1 MFLFAFLQT
10 STYILHFCK
19 IYVSIFLVIL
29 MELNKAY
36 VQEVADA
43 IAAILN
49 IDVTIVDK
57 NLVRIA
63 ATGIYKRLIGEQL
76 PKGCSYEYILRSKQP
91 NSIVERSLDHKCS
104 NCSHVNNCFEI
115 SNIGYPIISKTE
127 EILGVIGLIAFNK
140 EQKKHID
147 SNYSNINLFLNKL
160 SSLLAGNLVY
170 ETTIKDLFLKNE
182 EIENIINSLNI
193 GIILT
198 NKNLEIQHY
207 NKRFLE
213 ITGINKDLINLQS
226 MESIFEN
233 FSFDKNTEHL
243 ITTLK
248 PSISSSEEQYMI
260 QIKENTINSDLKS
273 YIFQIN
279 KYSSE
284 ILNAYHIL
292 EEKEIVSF
300 DSLTGK
306 NISIINA
313 ITLSKQVAKSN
324 IPILISGEMGTGKES
339 FARAIHN
346 YSNCKSNFI
355 SADLKTIPENSM
367 EMELYGYDSTREN
380 DTLQNKIGKFEL
392 ANSGTLFIKEISKL
406 PLHLQPKFL
415 ETITSQKYRRLSSDK
430 DLNLNCRIIA
440 SSTIALSSL
449 VEKKLFLKELYD
461 TINIVPINLPP
472 LRERIDDIENLS
484 SQMLDK
490 YCALLNKPKMKLN
503 NDLLEIFRNYQWLG
517 NIRELENIIE
527 YLVNISEDKVIGP
540 NLLPNFFDN
549 MSFNDFNESDI
560 VNINFEINNSLK
572 DLTENFEKYVLL
584 KYIEKYGDSTKSKK
598 KISDLLEINLSTLY
612 RKLYRY
618 GIC

>member
-1 MFLFAFLQT
+1 
-10 STYILHFCK
+10 
-19 IYVSIFLVIL
+19 

-57 NLVRIA
+57 NLMRIA
-63 ATGIYKRLIGEQL
+63 ATGIYKRLVGEQL
-76 PKGCSYEYILRSKQP
+76 PKGCSYEYILKSKEP
-91 NSIVERSLDHKCS
+91 NSIVERNLDHKCN

-147 SNYSNINLFLNKL
+147 SNYSSINLFLNKL

-170 ETTIKDLFLKNE
+170 ETTIKELFLKNE
-182 EIENIINSLNI
+182 EIENIINSLNS
-193 GIILT
+193 GILLT
-198 NKNLEIQHY
+198 DSNLEIQLY
-207 NKRFLE
+207 NQRFLE
-213 ITGINKDLINLQS
+213 LTGINKDLINLNS
-226 MESIFEN
+226 MKNIFEN
-233 FSFDKNTEHL
+233 FSLDENTEQF

-248 PSISSSEEQYMI
+248 PNLSNSEEQYII
-260 QIKENTINSDLKS
+260 QKKENTINSDLKS

-284 ILNAYHIL
+284 ILNAYNIL
-292 EEKEIVSF
+292 DEKEIVSF

-313 ITLSKQVAKSN
+313 ITLSKQVSKSN
-324 IPILISGEMGTGKES
+324 ITILISGEMGTGKES

-346 YSNCKSNFI
+346 YSNCKSSFI
-355 SADLKTIPENSM
+355 SVDLKSIPENSM

-392 ANSGTLFIKEISKL
+392 ANSGTLFIKEIGKL

-415 ETITSQKYRRLSSDK
+415 ETITSQKYRRLSSNK

-440 SSTIALSSL
+440 SSTIDLSNL
-449 VEKKLFLKELYD
+449 VEKKLFLKDLYD
-461 TINIVPINLPP
+461 TINIIPINLPP
-472 LRERIDDIENLS
+472 LRERIDDIEDLS
-484 SQMLDK
+484 TEMLNK
-490 YCALLNKPKMKLN
+490 YCALLNKPKMKLST
-503 NDLLEIFRNYQWLG
+503 DLLEIFKNYQWLG

-527 YLVNISEDKVIGP
+527 YLVNISGDKVIGP

-549 MSFNDFNESDI
+549 VSFNDFNKSDF
-560 VNINFEINNSLK
+560 VNINFEKNNSLK

-584 KYIEKYGDSTKSKK
+584 KYIEKYGSSTKSKE